1 MTPLPR
7 NGGEAIT
14 GSCLIGETTCDC
26 RGNGLFMGGV
36 GGALLRAKGLSYAK
50 DLVVGVP
57 LYEEL
62 DEAWPWSD
70 SELTEVRLC
79 VYGAPPSIS
88 LCCMRLQSSSNPS

>member
-1 MTPLPR
+1 MTPLPM

-62 DEAWPWSD
+62 DEA
-70 SELTEVRLC
+70 
-79 VYGAPPSIS
+79 
-88 LCCMRLQSSSNPS
+88 